1 MWRSDLGRF
10 VYFDDLQGNPRLDGQ
25 YHTLTYPAIFGITDL
40 LDSYTSLR
48 HLSDRLTDSSGAIY
62 CSNNFPYHAVGT
74 WGMQAG
80 AAQQPWGAWGYAAA
94 GLRNRVSD
102 PLHALAGW
110 VMDDNHRGS
119 WPEVSTEAVPAYFS
133 APAGL
138 YVAAVVEA
146 LFGLEMHAPDGY
158 IRVSPNFPDDWP
170 SSFPTRRSSDLIGLP
185 LRCG

>member
-1 MWRSDLGRF
+1 MLTGNVPSVLSGVPAGRYGIPF
-10 VYFDDLQGNPRLDGQ
+10 PPIDVYKRQ
-25 YHTLTYPAIFGITDL
+25 
-40 LDSYTSLR
+40 
-48 HLSDRLTDSSGAIY
+48 
-62 CSNNFPYHAVGT
+62 VGT

-158 IRVSPNFPDDWP
+158 IRCV
-170 SSFPTRRSSDLIGLP
+170 
-185 LRCG
+185 

>member
-1 MWRSDLGRF
+1 MGR
-10 VYFDDLQGNPRLDGQ
+10 V
-25 YHTLTYPAIFGITDL
+25 
-40 LDSYTSLR
+40 
-48 HLSDRLTDSSGAIY
+48 
-62 CSNNFPYHAVGT
+62 
-74 WGMQAG
+74 
-80 AAQQPWGAWGYAAA
+80 GYAAA
-94 GLRNRVSD
+94 GCATRVSD

-170 SSFPTRRSSDLIGLP
+170 SASMRLKNHRVDFRAIRKPARIRPSYDRETRPENPMVVTCLHERAADRSRRTDSGSPAVRYRRSVRRSRTQPRIIRGLS
-185 LRCG
+185 